1 MRENSILEIMSP
13 RIENHWKEKNH
24 LLSLSFIGVSL
35 MTEYQNIQRERRMV
49 QFLINI
55 KGTIVML
62 KNSSDVKLV
71 YKDDERVQHIHEN
84 LLSAM
89 A

>member
-1 MRENSILEIMSP
+1 MEREKPPTFSEFYRSKSNDRVSKYTK
-13 RIENHWKEKNH
+13 RKKN
-24 LLSLSFIGVSL
+24 G
-35 MTEYQNIQRERRMV
+35 TMV

-84 LLSAM
+84 LFSAM

>member
-1 MRENSILEIMSP
+1 
-13 RIENHWKEKNH
+13 
-24 LLSLSFIGVSL
+24 
-35 MTEYQNIQRERRMV
+35 
-49 QFLINI
+49 
-55 KGTIVML
+55 ML

-71 YKDDERVQHIHEN
+71 YKDDERVQHIHQN